1 MNAPIED
8 YGIIGNSRTAALVGR
23 DGSIDWLCL
32 PRFDAEAVFAAVLG
46 QAQNG
51 RWLIAPVETSGKSTR
66 SYRGETGILET
77 RFETD
82 GGRATIIDFMPA
94 AEVDGQIDL
103 IRLVRG
109 DAGLVRMHTE
119 IILRFDYGRSIPWV
133 RRRFGGL
140 NAISGP
146 NAVQFSAPV
155 ALRGTPE
162 LTTIGEFDVA
172 AGEIVPFTMSWY
184 PSHRKGFV
192 CRDPVD
198 ALQATENWWQDW
210 STHCVLGGRWR
221 DAIIRSLI
229 TLKMLTD
236 ESTGGIVAAPTT
248 SLPELIGGTRN
259 WDYRYCW
266 LRDATLALYALMTA
280 GYRNEA
286 RAWREWLLRSTAGHP
301 SDLQIM
307 YGIAG
312 ERRLTE
318 LELDWLPG
326 YCDSLPVRIGNG
338 AYQQL
343 QIDVFGELM
352 DTLFACNRFGLEAND
367 DAWNLQIE
375 LLNFLEQIWDKPD
388 HGLWESRGEPR
399 HFTFSKIMAWVAFDR
414 AVKSIDQYGRQGHRE
429 RWDQLRERICEEV
442 IAKGFDRERN
452 SFVQYYGGS
461 DLDASLLLIP
471 QLGFLPPEDP
481 RVIGTIEAIEREL
494 VVDGLVMRYRTSAG
508 TDGLPAG
515 EGAFLVC
522 SFWLANSLALIGRH
536 HDAVALFERLLAL
549 RNDLGLLAEEYD
561 PQAKRFLGNFP
572 QAFSHIGI
580 INTAAHLAR
589 VEHASAD
596 RGADTFAEPGGGL
609 GEFRGHR
616 EKAAAKQG
624 EAG

>member
-1 MNAPIED
+1 MNAPIEH
-8 YGIIGNSRTAALVGR
+8 YGIIGNSRTVALVGR

-32 PRFDAEAVFAAVLG
+32 PRFDAEAVFAALLG
-46 QAQNG
+46 GAQNG
-51 RWLIAPVETSGKSTR
+51 RWLIAPIAPSGKSTR
-66 SYRGETGILET
+66 SYRGDTGILET

-82 GGRATIIDFMPA
+82 GGRVTIIDFMPLPEA
-94 AEVDGQIDL
+94 DGQIDL

-109 DAGLVRMHTE
+109 DTGLVRLHTE

-146 NAVQFSAPV
+146 NAVQFSSPV
-155 ALRGTPE
+155 PLRGTPE
-162 LTTIGEFDVA
+162 LTTIGEFEVA

-184 PSHRKGFV
+184 PSHRTSFT

-198 ALQATENWWQDW
+198 ALQATENWWHDW

-229 TLKMLTD
+229 TLKMLSY
-236 ESTGGIVAAPTT
+236 EPTGGIVAAPTT

-266 LRDATLALYALMTA
+266 VRDATLALYALMTA

-286 RAWREWLLRSTAGHP
+286 RSWREWLLRSAAGHP
-301 SDLQIM
+301 SELQIM

-326 YCDSLPVRIGNG
+326 YRNSSPVRIGNA

-352 DTLFACNRFGLEAND
+352 DTLFACIRFGLEANA
-367 DAWNLQIE
+367 DAWNLQTE

-388 HGLWESRGEPR
+388 QGLWESRGEPQ

-414 AVKSIDQYGRQGHRE
+414 AVKSIDQYGCEGPRE
-429 RWDQLRERICEEV
+429 RWDQLRGRISEEV
-442 IAKGFDRERN
+442 IAKGYDARRN
-452 SFVQYYGGS
+452 SFVQYYGSS

-471 QLGFLPPEDP
+471 QLGFLPPEDL
-481 RVIGTIEAIEREL
+481 RVVGTIEAIEREL
-494 VVDGLVMRYRTSAG
+494 VVDGLVMRYPTSAG
-508 TDGLPAG
+508 SDGLPAG

-536 HDAVALFERLLAL
+536 QDAVALFERLLTL

-561 PQAKRFLGNFP
+561 PQGKRFLGNFP
-572 QAFSHIGI
+572 QAFSHIGV
-580 INTAAHLAR
+580 INTAAHLGQA
-589 VEHASAD
+589 EPASAD
-596 RGADTFAEPGGGL
+596 RGADKETEPKPAIRDPG
-609 GEFRGHR
+609 
-616 EKAAAKQG
+616 
-624 EAG
+624 